1 MGGLSSAR
9 VQNSNSISDIGT
21 SLSAKK
27 TGIVYSVILD
37 ETHSYSKKNNLGS
50 SYVGSI
56 QFRTAD
62 NLSVDDSTLP
72 IAHPHDKNFKS
83 LPLKNE
89 VVEIYD
95 LGNNVFLYRRIG
107 NEINPS
113 QSADEKSISSNF
125 TPKKDTTQKSATYA
139 EVSETG
145 ISKTNQDN
153 SKAYDGLGDY
163 YKIQNGLHKLKLYEG
178 DSLIESRFG
187 QSIRLSGFNNTDKSF
202 SPTLIIRNGE
212 NSENRKKDALVSVE
226 ENINTDGT
234 IIAMTSG
241 KYQLPFQ
248 PGTVDDKS
256 KSDFET
262 KPDSFGDYPTKL
274 VGDQLLLNSGRIILS
289 AKNGEMIFYSKKNYG
304 FISDAAMSI
313 DNKLGIDISVG
324 DDINVVTADRDIN
337 LITGN
342 GSIFLGSNLLEPM
355 VKGQQLVDLLAE
367 LIDAITQQMYLTP
380 SGPSANGPMN
390 VSQFGSIKSKLN
402 SILSQQNQTA

>member
-1 MGGLSSAR
+1 
-9 VQNSNSISDIGT
+9 
-21 SLSAKK
+21 
-27 TGIVYSVILD
+27 
-37 ETHSYSKKNNLGS
+37 
-50 SYVGSI
+50 
-56 QFRTAD
+56 
-62 NLSVDDSTLP
+62 
-72 IAHPHDKNFKS
+72 
-83 LPLKNE
+83 
-89 VVEIYD
+89 
-95 LGNNVFLYRRIG
+95 
-107 NEINPS
+107 
-113 QSADEKSISSNF
+113 
-125 TPKKDTTQKSATYA
+125 
-139 EVSETG
+139 
-145 ISKTNQDN
+145 
-153 SKAYDGLGDY
+153 
-163 YKIQNGLHKLKLYEG
+163 
-178 DSLIESRFG
+178 
-187 QSIRLSGFNNTDKSF
+187 
-202 SPTLIIRNGE
+202 
-212 NSENRKKDALVSVE
+212 
-226 ENINTDGT
+226 
-234 IIAMTSG
+234 MTSG

-342 GSIFLGSNLLEPM
+342 GSIFLGSNSLEPM

-380 SGPSANGPMN
+380 SGPSANGTMN